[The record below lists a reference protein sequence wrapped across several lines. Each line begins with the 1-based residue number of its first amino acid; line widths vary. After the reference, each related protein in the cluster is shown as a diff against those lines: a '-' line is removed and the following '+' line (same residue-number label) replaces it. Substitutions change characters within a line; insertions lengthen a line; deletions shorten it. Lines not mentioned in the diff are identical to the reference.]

1 MAALAMFCENIAGKL
16 SNGGFR
22 MTPQR
27 RVVIEIMVMNHDKHL
42 TVDEI
47 YELVKEKSEDIG
59 LATVY
64 RTLSM
69 LMKLGVVSKIILDDI
84 RNYYEIKLSKYDH
97 YHLVCKKC
105 GRVIEGKNILKKYVE
120 EIVKKEHDF
129 MIVDKKIVFYGLC
142 ASC

>member
-1 MAALAMFCENIAGKL
+1 MFCENIAGKL